1 MKGDPEF
8 VILKYQSWLETSKFE
23 TTILGSIVKE
33 FLNPTRNY
41 CPESPL
47 QYHTPE
53 LVEGS
58 LTDFVLENT
67 GKAGTEVSAAL
78 QAIAGFSFKGSTE
91 NAVHL
96 QGKLIRYKRLQ
107 QHDQFWA
114 KLKQDKTVKDTVP
127 GWVKFYNTWPVC
139 LVVGIMTC
147 EDVEINY
154 EGKQEIQ
161 HEGHAEVPIGQI
173 TLAAGLPNP
182 LGDTGNPQAK
192 VVVDRKVATL
202 FKGKS
207 GKNQIF
213 ALELRKVT
221 TEMFSRKE
229 LVLKDAGPDVDAS
242 RLASDGEDSDD
253 SEDMDIE
260 KPATIDELVLQ
271 EFRSEEYDD
280 MAG

>member
-8 VILKYQSWLETSKFE
+8 VILKYQSWLETAKFE
-23 TTILGSIVKE
+23 TQILGSIVKE

-53 LVEGS
+53 IVDGS
-58 LTDFVLENT
+58 LSDFVLNNT
-67 GKAGTEVSAAL
+67 GNASIEASASL
-78 QAIAGFSFKGSTE
+78 QAIAGFSFKGNTE

-114 KLKQDKTVKDTVP
+114 KLKKDKTVKETVP
-127 GWVKFYNTWPVC
+127 GWIKFYNTWPVC

-147 EDVEINY
+147 EDVEINF
-154 EGKQEIQ
+154 EGKKEI
-161 HEGHAEVPIGQI
+161 HYDGHAELPIGQI
-173 TLAAGLPNP
+173 TMAAGVPNP

-192 VVVDRKVATL
+192 LDAGRKVATI

-213 ALELRKVT
+213 ALELRKIT

-229 LVLKDAGPDVDAS
+229 LVLKDSGPDVDAS
-242 RLASDGEDSDD
+242 RLAGDDDSDD
-253 SEDMDIE
+253 GEEIDVE
-260 KPATIDELVLQ
+260 RPVGIDELLIKD
-271 EFRSEEYDD
+271 FSPEEYDE